1 MWIGLTILFFLIS
14 IFTSLLVYYS
24 LRRITQYEELILE
37 IQQVI
42 KFSTEKMKLVDSK
55 GHYESDDETGFF
67 FEQLKQIQLSL
78 DGIFEE
84 ETQDFKKEIKKKEK
98 YILDKRFKIFK
109 LLNII
114 QLKVVVKKYNLW
126 KTNTFFFDK
135 LAENIINTFKFTYFD
150 DPFVDV
156 KHEVVDFMVMNIFK
170 YDHTKGSKEF
180 SYFSVVKKLFNSS

>member
-14 IFTSLLVYYS
+14 IFTSTLVYYS

-67 FEQLKQIQLSL
+67 FKQLKQIQLSL

-84 ETQDFKKEIKKKEK
+84 EMQDVKKEK
-98 YILDKRFKIFK
+98 
-109 LLNII
+109 
-114 QLKVVVKKYNLW
+114 
-126 KTNTFFFDK
+126 
-135 LAENIINTFKFTYFD
+135 
-150 DPFVDV
+150 
-156 KHEVVDFMVMNIFK
+156 
-170 YDHTKGSKEF
+170 
-180 SYFSVVKKLFNSS
+180 

>member
-14 IFTSLLVYYS
+14 IFTSILVYYS

-42 KFSTEKMKLVDSK
+42 KFSTDKMKLVDSK

-84 ETQDFKKEIKKKEK
+84 EMQNAKKE
-98 YILDKRFKIFK
+98 
-109 LLNII
+109 N
-114 QLKVVVKKYNLW
+114 
-126 KTNTFFFDK
+126 
-135 LAENIINTFKFTYFD
+135 
-150 DPFVDV
+150 
-156 KHEVVDFMVMNIFK
+156 
-170 YDHTKGSKEF
+170 
-180 SYFSVVKKLFNSS
+180 